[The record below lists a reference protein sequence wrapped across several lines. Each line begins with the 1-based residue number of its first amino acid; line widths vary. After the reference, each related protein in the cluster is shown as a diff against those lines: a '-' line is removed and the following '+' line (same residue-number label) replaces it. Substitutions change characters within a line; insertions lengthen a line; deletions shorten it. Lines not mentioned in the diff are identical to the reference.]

1 MAQFNKRVWTSVFVQ
16 PEDAGFAVY
25 LDKRGLMTP
34 GRAPLLLPTK
44 ALAQGIAA
52 EWEAVAEKVNP
63 ADMPLTRAANS
74 AIDKV
79 TPQHKAVADM
89 LAEYGATDLLCYR
102 AAQPED
108 LIALQAAHWDA
119 HLHWAAQEFGAR
131 LRVQAGVM
139 PIEQPPDSVARL
151 GAAVA
156 ACDAF
161 HLTALHDLV
170 TISGSLVLG
179 LAVLRGRLNA
189 DEAFDLSRLDAAWQA
204 NLWGEDDEAQRAAAN
219 HRRDMRAAAH
229 MLDLLKE
236 A

>member
-1 MAQFNKRVWTSVFVQ
+1 MAQFNKKVWQTVSVQ
-16 PEDAGFAVY
+16 PEGCSFAVY

-34 GRAPLLLPTK
+34 GRAPLHLPTESF
-44 ALAQGIAA
+44 ARGIAA
-52 EWEAVAEKVNP
+52 EWDSVTDKVNP
-63 ADMPLTRAANS
+63 AEMPLTRAANS

-89 LAEYGATDLLCYR
+89 LTEYGGTDLLCYR
-102 AAQPED
+102 AETPAE
-108 LIALQAAHWDA
+108 LVAHQAEHWDE
-119 HLHWAAQEFGAR
+119 HLAWVAQEFGAA
-131 LRVQAGVM
+131 LKTQAGVM
-139 PIEQPPDSVARL
+139 PIAQPQDSLAQL

-161 HLTALHDLV
+161 FLTALHDLV

-204 NLWGEDDEAQRAAAN
+204 ELWGEDDEAQRAAAN

-229 MLDLLKE
+229 MLELLKG